1 MLFGQVMESVTA
13 SLRKF
18 YNMKDT
24 NSDLSRLEK
33 RLGYTFSDRKLLE
46 RALTHRSKSKNNNER
61 LEFLGDA
68 LLETIL
74 SDTLFHLRL
83 NASEGDL
90 TRLRAT
96 MVRGATL
103 AILANELKIQDF
115 MRVGSGELRTGGYQR
130 ESTLA
135 DAFEAIVAAIY
146 LDCQH
151 FEKTADIVINL
162 YKQQLAELPEAQ
174 QLKDPKTRL
183 QEYLQSKGLDKPLY
197 EELDIIGPDHNKQFK
212 VSCRILDD
220 TTVATGSSKKKA
232 EQAAAEAMLVKRNL
246 N

>member
-1 MLFGQVMESVTA
+1 MNANA
-13 SLRKF
+13 SL
-18 YNMKDT
+18 T
-24 NSDLSRLEK
+24 RLEK
-33 RLGYTFSDRKLLE
+33 RLNYQFKDIALLK

-74 SDTLFHLRL
+74 SDILFHQRP

-103 AILANELKIQDF
+103 AILADDLGLKDF

-130 ESTLA
+130 QSTLA
-135 DAFEAIVAAIY
+135 DAFEAVIAAIY
-146 LDCQH
+146 LDCHH
-151 FEKTADIVINL
+151 FDTTFKVVSAL
-162 YKQQLAELPEAQ
+162 YQQLLAELPDAQ

-183 QEYLQSKGLDKPLY
+183 QEYLQSEGLEKPVY
-197 EELDIIGPDHNKQFK
+197 RELSITGPDHDKQFQVCCSVGAK
-212 VSCRILDD
+212 ESL
-220 TTVATGSSKKKA
+220 AQGSSKKKA
-232 EQAAAEAMLVKRNL
+232 EQAAAEAMLVQLNL
-246 N
+246 I

>member
-1 MLFGQVMESVTA
+1 MAKNANG
-13 SLRKF
+13 
-18 YNMKDT
+18 
-24 NSDLSRLEK
+24 DLSRLQN
-33 RLGYTFSDRKLLE
+33 RLGYTFEKIALLE
-46 RALTHRSKSKNNNER
+46 QALTHRSKSKDNNER

-74 SDTLFHLRL
+74 SAKLFAQRPDA
-83 NASEGDL
+83 NEGDL

-103 AILANELKIQDF
+103 AILAGDLGLKDF

-135 DAFEAIVAAIY
+135 DAFEAVVAAIY
-146 LDCQH
+146 LDCGN
-151 FEKTADIVINL
+151 FERTANVVIGL
-162 YKQQLAELPEAQ
+162 YEQQLAELPEAQ

-183 QEYLQSKGLDKPLY
+183 QEHLQSQGLDKPLY
-197 EELDIIGPDHNKQFK
+197 QELAITGPDHDKQFE
-212 VSCRILDD
+212 VTC
-220 TTVATGSSKKKA
+220 TVATNKTTAKGSSKKKA
-232 EQAAAEAMLVKRNL
+232 EQAAAEAMLAQLNL

>member
-1 MLFGQVMESVTA
+1 MNANA
-13 SLRKF
+13 SLDRLQKHLNYQF
-18 YNMKDT
+18 KDIT
-24 NSDLSRLEK
+24 
-33 RLGYTFSDRKLLE
+33 LLE

-74 SDTLFHLRL
+74 SDTLFHLRPD
-83 NASEGDL
+83 ASEGDL

-103 AILANELKIQDF
+103 AILASDLHLKDYI
-115 MRVGSGELRTGGYQR
+115 RVGSGELRTGGYQR

-146 LDCQH
+146 LDCKS
-151 FEKTADIVINL
+151 FDTTFSVVSAL
-162 YKQQLAELPEAQ
+162 YQQQLAELPDAQ

-183 QEYLQSKGLDKPLY
+183 QELLQSQGLDKPIY
-197 EELDIIGPDHNKQFK
+197 ELLLISGPDHNKRFE
-212 VSCRILDD
+212 VRC
-220 TTVATGSSKKKA
+220 TVAESVADAVGSSKKKA
-232 EQAAAEAMLVKRNL
+232 EQAAAERLLEQFNL
-246 N
+246 E

>member
-1 MLFGQVMESVTA
+1 MNANA
-13 SLRKF
+13 SL
-18 YNMKDT
+18 T
-24 NSDLSRLEK
+24 RLQK
-33 RLGYTFSDRKLLE
+33 RLNYQFKDMTLLE

-74 SDTLFHLRL
+74 SDVLFHQRPD
-83 NASEGDL
+83 ASEGDL

-103 AILANELKIQDF
+103 AILANDLGLKDF

-146 LDCQH
+146 LDCQSFH
-151 FEKTADIVINL
+151 TTFKVVLKL
-162 YKQQLAELPEAQ
+162 YEQQLAELPDAQ
-174 QLKDPKTRL
+174 ALKDPKTRL
-183 QEYLQSKGLDKPLY
+183 QEYLQSKGLDKPDY
-197 EELDIIGPDHNKQFK
+197 QELAISGPDHDKQFE
-212 VSCRILDD
+212 VSCSVGDKES
-220 TTVATGSSKKKA
+220 VAKGSSKKKA
-232 EQAAAEAMLVKRNL
+232 EQAAAEAMLTQLNL
-246 N
+246 I

>member
-1 MLFGQVMESVTA
+1 
-13 SLRKF
+13 
-18 YNMKDT
+18 MKDV
-24 NSDLSRLEK
+24 NASLSRLEK
-33 RLGYTFSDRKLLE
+33 RLNYQFKDISLLE

-74 SDTLFHLRL
+74 SDILFHHRPEA
-83 NASEGDL
+83 NEGDL

-103 AILANELKIQDF
+103 AILADDLGLKDF

-135 DAFEAIVAAIY
+135 DAFEAVVAAIY
-146 LDCQH
+146 LDCKS
-151 FEKTADIVINL
+151 FDTTFKVVSTL
-162 YKQQLAELPEAQ
+162 YQQLLAELPDAQ

-183 QEYLQSKGLDKPLY
+183 QEHLQSQNVEKPIY
-197 EELDIIGPDHNKQFK
+197 RELSISGPDHDKKFK
-212 VSCRILDD
+212 VSCSVGDKEC
-220 TTVATGSSKKKA
+220 VAEGSSKKKA
-232 EQAAAEAMLVKRNL
+232 EQAAAEAMLTQL
-246 N
+246 NIIE

>member
-1 MLFGQVMESVTA
+1 
-13 SLRKF
+13 
-18 YNMKDT
+18 MKDT

-33 RLGYTFSDRKLLE
+33 RLGYTFSDRRLLE
-46 RALTHRSKSKNNNER
+46 RALTHRSKSKHNNER

-74 SDTLFHLRL
+74 SEKLFHFRP

-103 AILANELKIQDF
+103 AILANDLGLKDF

-135 DAFEAIVAAIY
+135 DAFEAVVAAVY
-146 LDCQH
+146 LDCQS
-151 FEKTADIVINL
+151 FTTTFDMVLTL
-162 YKQQLAELPEAQ
+162 YQEQLAELPDAQ

-183 QEYLQSKGLDKPLY
+183 QEYLQSKNQEKPRY
-197 EELDIIGPDHNKQFK
+197 DEQSISGPDHDKQFEVQCVVGDK
-212 VSCRILDD
+212 V
-220 TTVATGSSKKKA
+220 TKATGSSKKKA
-232 EQAAAEAMLVKRNL
+232 EQAAAEAMLAVL
-246 N
+246 NIALWVLLQ

>member
-1 MLFGQVMESVTA
+1 MNA
-13 SLRKF
+13 
-18 YNMKDT
+18 NA
-24 NSDLSRLEK
+24 DLSRLEK
-33 RLGYTFSDRKLLE
+33 RLGYQFTHRDLLE
-46 RALTHRSKSKNNNER
+46 QALTHRSKSKENNER

-74 SDTLFHLRL
+74 SDKLFHLRQK
-83 NASEGDL
+83 ASEGDL

-103 AILANELKIQDF
+103 AVLANELKIQDF

-146 LDCQH
+146 LDCRD
-151 FEKTADIVINL
+151 FAKTASIVINL
-162 YKQQLAELPEAQ
+162 YEQQLAELPEAQ

-183 QEYLQSKGLDKPLY
+183 QEYQQSKGLDKPVY
-197 EELDIIGPDHNKQFK
+197 EELAIIGPDHNKQFK
-212 VSCRILDD
+212 VSCSILND
-220 TTVATGSSKKKA
+220 TTIATGSSKKKA